1 VDPERDDFIDAL
13 PDPIGQELVR
23 TVDEHVA
30 AAPADI
36 CYRIAADVE
45 RWPDHLDHYRW
56 VRFDRKDGFAEGIVE
71 MSANRPFGPL
81 NWPTFWRSEMT
92 HDPDD
97 RTVRY
102 HHVGGVTTGMDVW
115 WSVRPLDDRRTRM
128 RIVHEWDG
136 PGWPL
141 ISGIAAELVIGPIF
155 VKGIASR
162 TLAGL
167 AAAAESEARREGS
180 GA

>member
-1 VDPERDDFIDAL
+1 M
-13 PDPIGQELVR
+13 R

-30 AAPADI
+30 LAPADL
-36 CYRIAADVE
+36 CFRIAADVE
-45 RWPDHLDHYRW
+45 HWPDHLGHYRW
-56 VRFDRKDGFAEGIVE
+56 VRFKRKDGFAEGIVE

-81 NWPTFWRSEMT
+81 NWPTFWRSEME
-92 HDPDD
+92 HDPED

-102 HHVGGVTTGMDVW
+102 HHIGGITTGMDVW
-115 WSVRPLDDRRTRM
+115 WQVRPMDEERTMM

-136 PGWPL
+136 PNWPL

-167 AAAAESEARREGS
+167 AAAAERAAREGRTVEDLIRESEA
-180 GA
+180 